1 MASNEL
7 IKTLQREQFSKIIKT
22 LKSDIKEAKKN
33 GNLCLTLNLN
43 GKQSGNNK
51 EYATD
56 LINQIKEKNE
66 RDQIEKNQYKE
77 LGFSNE
83 ISGYPNIP
91 QTPKEI
97 KRKKNLEQ
105 MKKMKQDL
113 DIQIESKNKLIKE
126 SILNEKNLD
135 QKINTEIFNQL
146 CLEKQQKLEK
156 QQQDKEELLT
166 WWQNA
171 QQARQLKQ
179 KLEEINIKGF
189 SPKLKKKNKEENN
202 IKTPELKYRSKD
214 IRSVSPL
221 PVLETEI
228 STRQLSSKI
237 NKAIQNA
244 KDVRKSFIRSQSPTK
259 KNS

>member
-166 WWQNA
+166 
-171 QQARQLKQ
+171 
-179 KLEEINIKGF
+179 
-189 SPKLKKKNKEENN
+189 
-202 IKTPELKYRSKD
+202 
-214 IRSVSPL
+214 
-221 PVLETEI
+221 
-228 STRQLSSKI
+228 
-237 NKAIQNA
+237 
-244 KDVRKSFIRSQSPTK
+244 
-259 KNS
+259 